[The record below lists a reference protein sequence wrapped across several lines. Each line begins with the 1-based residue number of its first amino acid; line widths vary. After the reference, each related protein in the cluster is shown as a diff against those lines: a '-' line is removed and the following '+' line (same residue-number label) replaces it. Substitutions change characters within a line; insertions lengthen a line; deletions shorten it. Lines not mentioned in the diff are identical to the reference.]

1 MPFLFFLRIGE
12 ITEIGNASDN
22 HVIKISDIKFE
33 GNNLKVTIQSSKTDQ
48 IGNSTTLILPKNKC
62 ESMCVARQ
70 LKAYL
75 KFRPNID
82 GQLFCHLNH
91 KKLTR
96 FQFLAILR
104 SALKFIGLSSDD
116 YNTHSFRIGAA
127 TTAAMLGKNDNEI
140 KSMGR
145 WKSDSFKRYI
155 RMDCL
160 IKI

>member
-1 MPFLFFLRIGE
+1 MRKYVCCK
-12 ITEIGNASDN
+12 A
-22 HVIKISDIKFE
+22 IKS
-33 GNNLKVTIQSSKTDQ
+33 L
-48 IGNSTTLILPKNKC
+48 
-62 ESMCVARQ
+62 
-70 LKAYL
+70 L

-104 SALKFIGLSSDD
+104 SALKFISLSSDD
-116 YNTHSFRIGAA
+116 YNAHSFRIGAA

-140 KSMGR
+140 KYMGR

-160 IKI
+160 INI

>member
-1 MPFLFFLRIGE
+1 
-12 ITEIGNASDN
+12 
-22 HVIKISDIKFE
+22 
-33 GNNLKVTIQSSKTDQ
+33 
-48 IGNSTTLILPKNKC
+48 
-62 ESMCVARQ
+62 MCDARQ

-91 KKLTR
+91 KSLTL

-104 SALKFIGLSSDD
+104 SALKFIGLSFDD

-127 TTAAMLGKNDNEI
+127 AMLGKNDNEI
-140 KSMGR
+140 KYIGR
-145 WKSDSFKRYI
+145 WKSDSFQRYI
-155 RMDCL
+155 KMDCL